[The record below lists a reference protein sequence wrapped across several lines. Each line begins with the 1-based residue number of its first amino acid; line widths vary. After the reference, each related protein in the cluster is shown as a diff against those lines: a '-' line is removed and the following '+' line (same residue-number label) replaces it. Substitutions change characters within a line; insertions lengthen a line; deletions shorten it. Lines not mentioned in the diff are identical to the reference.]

1 VRRSY
6 SKPADLENEM
16 KHWRTT
22 VMATLSL
29 ACTGYAQGIEP
40 KGNIEP
46 KRYICY
52 RTAGAIT
59 IDGRPDEPSWEMAP
73 WTEYF
78 VDIEGDL
85 KPRPRFTTRAKMLWD
100 DEYFYVAAD
109 MEEPH
114 LWATVAE
121 RDVPV
126 YNEHD
131 FEVFIDP
138 DGDTHEYYEIE
149 MNALNT
155 VWDLM
160 SLSPHRDG
168 GPMVIAWD
176 IAGLKTAVHLR
187 GTLNQNTDVDD
198 GWSVELAFPWK
209 VLGECAHRP
218 APPAHGDRW
227 RVNFSRVEQHFEKVG
242 RGYRKQEGVP
252 EDNWVWS
259 PQGLIKMHYP
269 EMWGY
274 VQFSAKLVGEGEDE
288 FIVHP
293 EEEAKKVLMKIYYSQ
308 KSYYEKHGRYSER
321 LEDLVVGE
329 PVLTSYRWPPRV
341 EVTESL
347 FEASIEEKEDSD
359 RDGQKERWHIRQDSK
374 MWRTLERSS

>member
-1 VRRSY
+1 MI
-6 SKPADLENEM
+6 A
-16 KHWRTT
+16 
-22 VMATLSL
+22 LSL
-29 ACTGYAQGIEP
+29 ACTGYAQDIEP
-40 KGNIEP
+40 QGDIESEH
-46 KRYICY
+46 YICY
-52 RTAGAIT
+52 RTAGEIT
-59 IDGRPDEPSWEMAP
+59 IDGKLDEPSWERAP

-85 KPRPRFTTRAKMLWD
+85 KPKPRFKTRAKMLWD
-100 DEYFYVAAD
+100 DAYFYVAAD

-138 DGDTHEYYEIE
+138 DGDTHEYYELE

-155 VWDLM
+155 VWDL
-160 SLSPHRDG
+160 LSVKPHRDG
-168 GPMVIAWD
+168 GPMITAWD

-187 GTLNQNTDVDD
+187 GTLNQNTDVDE

-209 VLGECAHRP
+209 VLRECAHRP
-218 APPAHGDRW
+218 APPGQGDQW

-242 RGYRKQEGVP
+242 HGYRKKEGVP

-274 VQFSAKLVGEGEDE
+274 VQFSTKVVGQGEDE
-288 FIVHP
+288 FILHP
-293 EEEAKKVLMKIYYSQ
+293 EEEAKSVLFKIYYSQ
-308 KSYYEKHGRYSER
+308 KGYYKEHGRYSEH
-321 LEDLVVGE
+321 LEELAVGE
-329 PVLTSYRWPPRV
+329 PALTYYRWPPRIQ
-341 EVTESL
+341 VTDSM
-347 FEASIEEKEDSD
+347 FEASVEEREDFD
-359 RDGQKERWHIRQDSK
+359 EDGKKERWHIRQDSK
-374 MWRTLERSS
+374 LWRTFGRSSR